1 MAWTNISN
9 GLVAVGAKPFATT
22 IQALRDNPIAIAE
35 GATGAPRVEGRAL
48 DTYLGTVAWSTSEG
62 GFVGLDR
69 CELVVGW
76 VRAIQYGARTLRVRY
91 TNDNGA
97 NWGSWQNVAGLPSQN
112 SRAYYG
118 HVILNLRTGLVRGK
132 FLQSPTAD
140 SSLNAEN
147 YGFSVTVTPL
157 SGCNGF
163 QFSYSAGGGAETEG
177 DFYVLGG
184 LTA

>member
-22 IQALRDNPIAIAE
+22 IQALRDNPVAIAE

-62 GFVGLDR
+62 GFVGLDQ
-69 CELVVGW
+69 CEHIAGW
-76 VRAIQYGARTLRVRY
+76 IRSTENTAARTLRVRY
-91 TNDNGA
+91 TNDGGSS
-97 NWGSWQNVAGLPSQN
+97 WGSWQNIGSLAGNSQP
-112 SRAYYG
+112 YYG
-118 HVILNLRTGLVRGK
+118 HINLNLRTGVSRAKTIAVGG
-132 FLQSPTAD
+132 AG
-140 SSLNAEN
+140 NATV
-147 YGFSVTVTPL
+147 GLSVTLTPI
-157 SGCNGF
+157 SDCNGF
-163 QFSYSAGGGAETEG
+163 QFSFSAGGGAAAEG